1 MTMKRNIFFILI
13 CLTAGISF
21 ASAQSNDTINI
32 SEALSITMPRIMS
45 ETIFTTNPVETDLV
59 DGTWKA
65 PKAGDKITVP
75 DGTERFWTSITADE
89 KGWIRDTIFGIKY
102 IYATVEMK
110 NSGVMILQLMG
121 NDMVYV
127 NGSPRIGNPY
137 GTSDSYNPWENDWN
151 FVTLPVELHK
161 GKNELL
167 FRASRGRIKA
177 RLYQPSAP
185 AMFIKK
191 DFTTPDF
198 LVGEKADT
206 WAGVTVIN
214 ATNARMDNLQLRVK
228 IGEGKWSN
236 QEIPVLQPTALRKIG
251 VKLMADAFLQK
262 GETAV
267 YLELV
272 ENTAGKQDII
282 DRVTIPIRIVEK
294 TENQKAT
301 FISDI
306 DGSVQYYSV
315 LPPRDYDGKTPTGLF
330 LSVHGAAVEAINQTG
345 SYAPKTWGMVVSPT
359 NRRPYGFNWEDWGRL
374 DAMEVLQ
381 IAKSKYKIDESRVY
395 LTGHSMGGHGT
406 WHLGA
411 MFPDHFA
418 AISPSAGWI
427 SFWSY
432 RFRGQNV
439 VDTSAVRKMI
449 RRSTTPSETMSFAE
463 NYKQQGV
470 YVIHGE
476 IDDNVR
482 IDQAIMMIDRL
493 KEINHPDYQYHFQPD
508 ANHWWDLSDERGA
521 DCVDWPPLFDFF
533 ARHARPLKDK
543 IRQVDFLTANPG
555 ISSRNNWLV
564 VDAQEKQLAMSE
576 VHVLV
581 DPYQQR
587 FTGTTS
593 NVTRIA
599 FDLDI
604 LPAND
609 TVSVTLDGQIIRP
622 IKLKADQQQ
631 LWLEKT
637 DTKWRV
643 ADKPSV
649 NNKNS
654 IRYGTFKDAFRH
666 RMLFVYGTKGTTAEN
681 QWAYDKAR
689 YDAEKFWYQGN
700 GSIEVIPDTDFNA
713 ASDPDRSVILYGNST
728 TNSAWKM
735 VLSDSPV
742 QVTKG
747 SITAGS
753 KTFAGND
760 LACMCVRPRAGSAT
774 AYVAFVSGTGIKG
787 MKLTTRLPYMNP
799 GIGLP
804 DCTIL
809 NQEILTKGDE
819 GVLMTGFFGP
829 DWSLD
834 KGEFVPNP

>member
-1 MTMKRNIFFILI
+1 MKKIIFPLLIALFAGFI
-13 CLTAGISF
+13 TTQ
-21 ASAQSNDTINI
+21 AQSSDTLNL
-32 SEALSITMPRIMS
+32 SEGLIITMPRMMS
-45 ETIFTTNPVETDLV
+45 ETIFTSNPMETALV
-59 DGTWKA
+59 NGTWKA
-65 PKAGDKITVP
+65 PKAGDKVTAS
-75 DGTERFWTSITADE
+75 DGTEREWKLVKADE
-89 KGWIRDTIFGIKY
+89 KGWIRDTVFGNKF
-102 IYATVEMK
+102 IYVTVEMK
-110 NSGVMILQLMG
+110 QSGVMILQLMG

-127 NGSPRIGNPY
+127 NGSPRTGNPY
-137 GTSDSYNPWENDWN
+137 GQSDSYNSWENDWN
-151 FVTLPVELHK
+151 FVTLPVELRK

-167 FRASRGRIKA
+167 FRTSRGRIKA
-177 RLYQPSAP
+177 RIYSPSAS

-198 LVGEKADT
+198 LIGQKSDT

-214 ATNARMDNLQLRVK
+214 ATNARMENLMVRVK
-228 IGEGKWSN
+228 TGDGSWAN
-236 QEIPVLQPTALRKIG
+236 QSVPVLQPASVRKIG
-251 VKLMADAFLQK
+251 IRLLADAYPK
-262 GETAV
+262 AGEASV

-272 ENTAGKQDII
+272 QKTDGKETILDK
-282 DRVTIPIRIVEK
+282 VTIPIRIVDK
-294 TENQKAT
+294 NDNQKAT

-315 LPPRDYDGKTPTGLF
+315 LPPRDYDWKSPTGLF
-330 LSVHGAAVEAINQTG
+330 LSVHGASVEAINQTG
-345 SYAPKTWGMVVSPT
+345 SYAPKTWGMVVAPT

-374 DAMEVLQ
+374 DALEVLK
-381 IAKSKYKIDESRVY
+381 IAKTKYNIDETRVY

-406 WHLGA
+406 WHIGA
-411 MFPDHFA
+411 MFPDQFA
-418 AISPSAGWI
+418 AIGPSAGWI

-432 RFRGQNV
+432 RFRGQNI

-449 RRSTTPSETMSFAE
+449 RRSTTPSETMSFAD

-482 IDQAIMMIDRL
+482 IDQANMMIDRL
-493 KEINHPDYQYHFQPD
+493 KEIKHPDYQYHFQPD

-576 VHVLV
+576 VHILV

-593 NVTRIA
+593 NVARIA

-604 LPAND
+604 LPKQD
-609 TVSVTLDGQIIRP
+609 SISVTLDGQTIRP
-622 IKLKADQQQ
+622 IWLAAAQKQV
-631 LWLEKT
+631 WLEKT
-637 DTKWRV
+637 DNKWKV
-643 ADKPSV
+643 AAKPSAKI
-649 NNKNS
+649 KNAD
-654 IRYGTFKDAFRH
+654 RYGTFKDAFRH
-666 RMLFVYGTKGTTAEN
+666 RMIFVYGTKGTPAEN

-713 ASDPDRSVILYGNST
+713 AAEPNRSVILYGNSV
-728 TNSAWKM
+728 TNSAWN
-735 VLSDSPV
+735 LLLADSPV

-747 SITAGS
+747 SITAGT
-753 KTFAGND
+753 KTFAGDN
-760 LACMCVRPRAGSAT
+760 LACMCVRPRAGSET

-809 NQEILTKGDE
+809 SPEIQTNGDS
-819 GVLMTGFFGP
+819 GVLMTGFFGL
-829 DWSLD
+829 DWSIEN
-834 KGEFVPNP
+834 GEFVHSEK